1 MRILGGTKNDFVGTK
16 RVFGPHKQILRVH
29 YNNFGGTNELEFER
43 TKQGFRGQITWNLRE
58 QSEDF
63 GGNKK

>member
-1 MRILGGTKNDFVGTK
+1 MFD
-16 RVFGPHKQILRVH
+16 PHKQNLRVH
-29 YNNFGGTNELEFER
+29 NNNFGGTNEFEFEQ